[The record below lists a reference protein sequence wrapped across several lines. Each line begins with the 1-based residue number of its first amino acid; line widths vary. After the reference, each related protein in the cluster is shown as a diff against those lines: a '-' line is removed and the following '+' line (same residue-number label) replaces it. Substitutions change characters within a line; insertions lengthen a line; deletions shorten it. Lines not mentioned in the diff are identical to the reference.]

1 MHCSICKLKGHT
13 KKKCKS
19 IPEQLSQAITKRP
32 RGRPRKM
39 NIDDQVS
46 NTNHHSVVAQPS
58 NRGRGGNRQRR
69 GRGIQAVEGRNKVRG
84 STYVSY
90 LIYLNHFKILFNLK
104 TKYMQI
110 PAGFGIYYNS
120 ADGNQYINTMTNP
133 MNVSEVSFPESLSP
147 LSRQNESINASTGAT
162 AQLEHE
168 GSVLILW
175 IM

>member
-69 GRGIQAVEGRNKVRG
+69 GRGIQAVEGRNK
-84 STYVSY
+84 
-90 LIYLNHFKILFNLK
+90 
-104 TKYMQI
+104 I